1 VNFQNTFSEVLMEN
15 LSRNSVLK
23 VVVKLADGKLQFA
36 DMAPAANGTTE
47 PGTQP
52 TGESTDAPAE

>member
-1 VNFQNTFSEVLMEN
+1 MEN